1 MNRIPPRGNGL
12 KMQALSSRIFFSGL
26 RREEHQ
32 TENKMAF
39 GRVSMWAR
47 MLHGLGKPESLLDGA
62 ETSRATPVCTK

>member
-32 TENKMAF
+32 TENKMSF
-39 GRVSMWAR
+39 WTRFDVGEDVAR
-47 MLHGLGKPESLLDGA
+47 
-62 ETSRATPVCTK
+62 TW